1 MILLKNTNTK
11 SILSTLLYITGII
24 LFITLVGEIV
34 RHIYLIVCNFTFESV
49 VNLITTSIYLYGYF
63 TITRYLIAIVE
74 STYSTPFIENNVN
87 KLRKMGYYLII
98 NTILEGISDFC
109 KKGVSI
115 LIGTSN
121 GSIKLST
128 VMGIILALMCFVIAE
143 VFEKAIKMKEE
154 NDLTI

>member
-1 MILLKNTNTK
+1 
-11 SILSTLLYITGII
+11 
-24 LFITLVGEIV
+24 
-34 RHIYLIVCNFTFESV
+34 
-49 VNLITTSIYLYGYF
+49 
-63 TITRYLIAIVE
+63 
-74 STYSTPFIENNVN
+74 
-87 KLRKMGYYLII
+87 MGYYLII
-98 NTILEGISDFC
+98 NVILEGISDFY

>member
-1 MILLKNTNTK
+1 MKNTNTK

-24 LFITLVGEIV
+24 LFITLVGEIG

-74 STYSTPFIENNVN
+74 STYSTPFIENNVSR
-87 KLRKMGYYLII
+87 LRKMGYYLII
-98 NTILEGISDFC
+98 NVILEGISDFY